1 MFNIVR
7 SSILQT
13 HRIIHC
19 IISIPSKSSTLYN
32 NPLPSSGP
40 ARMPMSLLM
49 SNARRECW
57 QRTSCVPGATRSP
70 PVGFHRL
77 LTKQDGRYYYL
88 NSQIKELRQSK
99 FFWDLKPQ
107 TRHLTHPIRH
117 HRISLTVGIQGPA
130 SADHRAGVGHG
141 REPEKLRLP
150 IWMPPSTGWF
160 VALSSHG
167 RRHRYPKGVSA
178 RPSALEGRSFG
189 R

>member
-1 MFNIVR
+1 MFNIVH

-49 SNARRECW
+49 SAARRECW

-107 TRHLTHPIRH
+107 TRHLT
-117 HRISLTVGIQGPA
+117 A
-130 SADHRAGVGHG
+130 SPLLWVSRVPHVQVTELAWA
-141 REPEKLRLP
+141 
-150 IWMPPSTGWF
+150 TG
-160 VALSSHG
+160 G
-167 RRHRYPKGVSA
+167 NRRS
-178 RPSALEGRSFG
+178 
-189 R
+189 